1 MLSLFVYR
9 AQRKMLY
16 LIRCIVYKE
25 KSIRKKR
32 LGTQFYKLTSVLAN
46 IKALSKP
53 VSVSN
58 KLNTYLVWKVNR
70 KVFFQYMEVRN
81 SLFLTSLIHIWFEKL
96 ITKYFFQ
103 YMEVRNSKFAAFLDV
118 FTPHTYICVVCPDST
133 VPTLLVSMNLK
144 SAREHFENL
153 EKSSTGG
160 ADKQLATG
168 RWIRRGN

>member
-1 MLSLFVYR
+1 
-9 AQRKMLY
+9 MLY

-32 LGTQFYKLTSVLAN
+32 LGTQFYKLTS
-46 IKALSKP
+46 
-53 VSVSN
+53 
-58 KLNTYLVWKVNR
+58 
-70 KVFFQYMEVRN
+70 
-81 SLFLTSLIHIWFEKL
+81 LILIWFEKL

-168 RWIRRGN
+168 R